1 MHKNLTPSNLRCG
14 VMSSCPSINQLEDG
28 RLLIVG
34 TYSPARARLNNVP
47 MGEDETAIVI
57 SPEYLS
63 DYISQHVDAAVR
75 AERREIMSRLGYHE
89 TGECIEEEKDRDGL
103 VIITIDAAG
112 DNLDAAIYDLKRTGA
127 DSVCISTCEKVHE
140 KIQAVV
146 EYARS
151 RGKDNG

>member
-1 MHKNLTPSNLRCG
+1 
-14 VMSSCPSINQLEDG
+14 
-28 RLLIVG
+28 
-34 TYSPARARLNNVP
+34 
-47 MGEDETAIVI
+47 
-57 SPEYLS
+57 
-63 DYISQHVDAAVR
+63 
-75 AERREIMSRLGYHE
+75 MSRLGYHE